1 MPGFIYLQRTRMTKP
16 KKPYR
21 ANFLRENTTDLFA
34 SFFKEIIFCNKL
46 PYGCRLWILSTATHR
61 QGKPQK
67 TGVQA
72 RKFGVHPGQI
82 FRWRKQAQSVLDKWL
97 TKKG

>member
-1 MPGFIYLQRTRMTKP
+1 MFKP

-21 ANFLRENTTDLFA
+21 ANFLKENTNDLFA
-34 SFFKEIIFCNKL
+34 SFFKEIIFNNKL

-67 TGVQA
+67 TAVQA
-72 RKFGVHPGQI
+72 RKFAVKIGQI
-82 FRWRKQAQSVLDKWL
+82 YRWQKQAQAVLEKWL
-97 TKKG
+97 TKSNKQNDKL